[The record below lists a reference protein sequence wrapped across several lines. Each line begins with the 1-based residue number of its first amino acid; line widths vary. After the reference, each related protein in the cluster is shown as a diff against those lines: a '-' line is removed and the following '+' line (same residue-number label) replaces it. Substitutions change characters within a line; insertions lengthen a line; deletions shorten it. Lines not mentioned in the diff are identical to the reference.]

1 MSKQDGSGRQ
11 VSATPVDAL
20 DPHIL
25 HVDMDAFFAS
35 VELLDHP
42 ELVGK
47 PVIVGH
53 PSARSVV
60 TAATYEARK
69 FGVNSAMPMAVALRR
84 CPQAVVL
91 EPHYDRYQKYSKRV
105 MELFRDITPQVE
117 VLGID
122 EAFLDVAGARRLMG
136 TPWQIGGR
144 IRELVYRE
152 TGLRCS
158 VGAAAT
164 KYVAKL
170 ASSRSKPD
178 GLLVVPK
185 AETLAFLHPQP
196 ISALWGVGAKT
207 GEKLE
212 RLGLR
217 TVGDVA
223 TIPLDALTRAVGTAT
238 ATHLHE
244 LSWGRDPRVVITET
258 TEKSIG
264 HERTFERNIVDRAEL
279 EREMLRL
286 SNAVGIRL
294 RSGGVQART
303 IAVKVRF
310 DDFSTI
316 TRSRTLADP
325 TDLGRRIY
333 EEARTLYAESGRAGE
348 PVRLLGV
355 RAEQLLGRVA
365 DQGLWDDDG
374 DWREAETAV
383 DAITAKFGRALVRP
397 ATLLGDDPDRRMPM
411 KGDPT

>member
-11 VSATPVDAL
+11 VTASPVDDLTAHL
-20 DPHIL
+20 L

-35 VELLDHP
+35 VELLEHP

-84 CPQAVVL
+84 CPQAIVL
-91 EPHYDRYQKYSKRV
+91 EPHYDRYTKYSAIV
-105 MELFRDITPQVE
+105 MDVFRDVTPMVE

-136 TPWQIGGR
+136 TPWQIGTL
-144 IRELVYRE
+144 IRERVFAA

-170 ASSRSKPD
+170 ASSRAKPD

-185 AETLAFLHPQP
+185 ADTLAFLHPQP

-207 GEKLE
+207 AEKLE

-223 TIPLDALTRAVGTAT
+223 EIPVDALTRAVGPAM
-238 ATHLHE
+238 AAHFHALA
-244 LSWGRDPRVVITET
+244 WGRDPRQVVTEHL
-258 TEKSIG
+258 EKSIG
-264 HERTFERNIVDRAEL
+264 HERTFETNISDIREL
-279 EREMLRL
+279 ERELLRL
-286 SNAVGIRL
+286 SNAVGVRL
-294 RSGGVQART
+294 RRAGVQART
-303 IAVKVRF
+303 VALKLRF
-310 DDFSTI
+310 ADFSTI
-316 TRSRTLADP
+316 SRSRTLADP

-333 EEARTLYAESGRAGE
+333 EEARSLYAESGRSGE

-355 RAEQLLGRVA
+355 RGEQLTGRISDA
-365 DQGLWDDDG
+365 GLWDDDG
-374 DWREAETAV
+374 DWREAENAV
-383 DAITAKFGRALVRP
+383 DAITEKFGRSLVRP

-411 KGDPT
+411 RGDPT

>member
-1 MSKQDGSGRQ
+1 VSKQDGSGRQ
-11 VSATPVDAL
+11 VTASPVDDLTAHL
-20 DPHIL
+20 L

-35 VELLDHP
+35 VELLEHP

-84 CPQAVVL
+84 CPQAIVL
-91 EPHYDRYQKYSKRV
+91 EPHYDRYTKYSAIV
-105 MELFRDITPQVE
+105 MDVFRDVTPMVE

-136 TPWQIGGR
+136 TPWQIGTL
-144 IRELVYRE
+144 IRERVFAA

-170 ASSRSKPD
+170 ASSRAKPD

-185 AETLAFLHPQP
+185 ADTLAFLHPQP

-207 GEKLE
+207 AEKLE

-223 TIPLDALTRAVGTAT
+223 EIPVDALTRAVGPAM
-238 ATHLHE
+238 AAHFHALA
-244 LSWGRDPRVVITET
+244 WGRDPRQVVTEHL
-258 TEKSIG
+258 EKSIG
-264 HERTFERNIVDRAEL
+264 HERTFETNISDIREL
-279 EREMLRL
+279 ERELLRL
-286 SNAVGIRL
+286 SNAVGVRL
-294 RSGGVQART
+294 RRAGVQART
-303 IAVKVRF
+303 VALKLRF
-310 DDFSTI
+310 ADFSTI
-316 TRSRTLADP
+316 SRSRTLADP

-333 EEARTLYAESGRAGE
+333 EEARSLYAESGRSGE

-355 RAEQLLGRVA
+355 RGEQLTGRISDA
-365 DQGLWDDDG
+365 GLWDDDG
-374 DWREAETAV
+374 DWREAENAV
-383 DAITAKFGRALVRP
+383 DAITEKFGRSLVRP

-411 KGDPT
+411 RGDPT